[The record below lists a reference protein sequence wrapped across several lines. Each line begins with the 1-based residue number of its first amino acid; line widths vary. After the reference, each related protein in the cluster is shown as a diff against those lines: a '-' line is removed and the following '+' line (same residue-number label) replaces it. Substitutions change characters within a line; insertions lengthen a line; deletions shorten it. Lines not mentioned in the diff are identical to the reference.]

1 MLESLTNLWIDLQG
15 QLLEIVQPLIHRFG
29 LTEFYDD
36 VPAGLE
42 ALNSEVSRQGA
53 MIAYTTIFAWMA
65 AGMMLLFPIII
76 LLRKPPQMAQA
87 PRPTEAHAE

>member
-1 MLESLTNLWIDLQG
+1 
-15 QLLEIVQPLIHRFG
+15 
-29 LTEFYDD
+29 
-36 VPAGLE
+36 
-42 ALNSEVSRQGA
+42 